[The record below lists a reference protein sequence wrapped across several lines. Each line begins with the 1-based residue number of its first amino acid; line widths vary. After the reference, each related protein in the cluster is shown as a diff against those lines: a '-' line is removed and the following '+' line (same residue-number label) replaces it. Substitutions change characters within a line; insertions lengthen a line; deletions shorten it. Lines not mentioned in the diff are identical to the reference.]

1 MMMTTN
7 LNKPEE
13 SHENVQE
20 EKTTE
25 IIESK
30 ETPKEKQANMVTIDR
45 TKAENFL
52 MILAESTKDIEELRE
67 VTDKLIADK
76 RFALDSFQNTTLEK
90 FNALIDSTKELS
102 KKINAT
108 ESYENYLQ
116 EQIKNADMTKQNR
129 MLDQQLQKERAEQS
143 SFRINVENILKN
155 LNDLLTSE
163 LDNMRKR
170 VDDLK
175 VENEIIENHLSK
187 YTESLETV
195 YQQYSE
201 KYENSVRDIKA
212 LFDTKL
218 EEASDSLLN
227 GTTVQQNNLKA
238 KANDLIKEFTEK
250 CQKDIE
256 IIKNQSLDFLKQC
269 QEQNKK
275 LIEKVP
281 EVKSKKI
288 TKKDLIYYLVAA
300 ICIASFIAQ
309 VIF

>member
-1 MMMTTN
+1 MTMTTN
-7 LNKPEE
+7 ANK
-13 SHENVQE
+13 SVQSQENIQE
-20 EKTTE
+20 EKKEEVTE
-25 IIESK
+25 QK
-30 ETPKEKQANMVTIDR
+30 ENPANMITIDR

-52 MILAESTKDIEELRE
+52 MILTECTKDIEELRE
-67 VTDKLIADK
+67 ITDKLIADK

-143 SFRINVENILKN
+143 SFRINVEKILQN
-155 LNDLLTSE
+155 QNDLLTSE

-218 EEASDSLLN
+218 EEASDSLVN

-288 TKKDLIYYLVAA
+288 TKIDLIYYLVAA